1 MSLPL
6 RRLVSVPGLL
16 LIAALLPGTSV
27 IWVPLAVIVDVAR
40 GRLRLPLVRLLM
52 FGVWWAWIE
61 TICIGRALGLSL
73 MGRGKNTSKNYAI
86 VRWWAKHQMNGLRA
100 TTGIRPVLEG
110 AEHLVSGNAVV
121 LSRHASLADSL
132 LSAWAMCVE
141 ANLYPRYV
149 LKQEL
154 LADPCLDIVG
164 SRVPNHFLDRGALDG
179 SVELAALREL
189 SAGVGPGV
197 VAVIFAE
204 GTRANDKKR
213 QRALEKIAVR
223 DPARAELMSALTHL
237 IPPRPA
243 GSLALLEGAPSAD
256 VVVAWHTGFDGLDSF
271 GGIISKLAKPLPPV
285 RFVVRRVPRADV
297 PDGERFAA
305 WLDKQWLL
313 MDAEVS
319 AALLG
324 S

>member
-1 MSLPL
+1 M
-6 RRLVSVPGLL
+6 
-16 LIAALLPGTSV
+16 AALLPGTAV
-27 IWVPLAVIVDVAR
+27 VWVPLAVIVDVAR
-40 GRLRLPLVRLLM
+40 GRLRLPLVRLFT

-61 TICIGRALGLSL
+61 TICIGRAFGLSL
-73 MGRGKNTSKNYAI
+73 VGRGKNTAKNYAI
-86 VRWWAKHQMNGLRA
+86 VRWWAKQQMNGLRA

-110 AEHLVSGNAVV
+110 AEHLVAGNAVV

-164 SRVPNHFLDRGALDG
+164 SRVPNHFLDRGAVDG

-189 SAGVGPGV
+189 SADVGPGV

-223 DPARAELMSALTHL
+223 DPARAERMSALMHL

-256 VVVAWHTGFDGLDSF
+256 VVLAWHTGFDGLDSF
-271 GGIISKLAKPLPPV
+271 GGIISKLAQPLPPV
-285 RFVVRRVPRADV
+285 RFVVRRVLRAGV
-297 PDGERFAA
+297 PDGELFAA
-305 WLDKQWLL
+305 WLDQQWLL
-313 MDAEVS
+313 MDTEVS
-319 AALLG
+319 AAMLG